1 MHLNNCLTEEPLTFA
16 KKTFST
22 TFSFLTFS
30 LKILPG
36 LAAMQPFLLRCLS
49 LQALR
54 RGAGRRRKGLVFR
67 KMLHFGKIPKKI
79 GKNSARKNISKI
91 QEISDKFCK
100 ILFKET
106 AKFSAIFNENFEI
119 RERSTRT
126 VQRSALCRSRRELS
140 NEYLLAKFGFDTAE
154 NEPSKVQIT

>member
-16 KKTFST
+16 KKTLST

-30 LKILPG
+30 LKISPG

-54 RGAGRRRKGLVFR
+54 RGAGRRRKGLVCR

-79 GKNSARKNISKI
+79 GTNLANKPLSGPRRRAPRPERGVWRWLCTAWVHSRKPCKRRIANRNEQKFTEQKRTCAILNDSVGLI
-91 QEISDKFCK
+91 QH
-100 ILFKET
+100 
-106 AKFSAIFNENFEI
+106 FS
-119 RERSTRT
+119 
-126 VQRSALCRSRRELS
+126 SR
-140 NEYLLAKFGFDTAE
+140 
-154 NEPSKVQIT
+154 